1 MKFLLRNLE
10 IILSLAGLAVIFGVT
25 TVLSSFG
32 HDAWTVA
39 AITAT
44 SVGVLHGLIF
54 WLVRRRQHAVRRQ
67 TIREIQ
73 HMLKDLINNQLTII
87 QATSSMQ
94 QLKPEKTEELSERV
108 SRSVANISTALHEL
122 SDESLKRWKQQYG
135 LYTGSLTEITGES

>member
-135 LYTGSLTEITGES
+135 LYTGSVTEITGES